1 MDVNLS
7 NALSA
12 YNRASKA
19 PGAPA
24 DAAPKAEA
32 GEGFASMLREAAE
45 STIETLQAS
54 EAETLKAA
62 AGKADINEV
71 VMAVSQADI
80 TLQTV
85 VAVRDRVIQA
95 YQDVLRMPI

>member
-1 MDVNLS
+1 MPVNS
-7 NALSA
+7 ATAAAA
-12 YNRASKA
+12 YNQISGANKASGLPSRSEA
-19 PGAPA
+19 
-24 DAAPKAEA
+24 A
-32 GEGFASMLREAAE
+32 GEDFASMLRDAAAT
-45 STIETLQAS
+45 TIKTLKSS

-85 VAVRDRVIQA
+85 VTVRDRVIQA
-95 YQDVLRMPI
+95 YQDILRMPI